1 FLQAEDGIRVF
12 HVTGV
17 QTCALPIYKAS
28 AAFDERV
35 LVAER
40 HEIAARAVAQKV
52 ALPAPI
58 EAHDRQTARHR
69 LEKYQA
75 EALVLAGRHVYVRY
89 AEKLELR
96 PLVDRADEVHS
107 IRDAEAAGRR
117 SKLLFARPVTDEHE
131 PYA

>member
-75 EALVLAGRHVYVRY
+75 EALVLAGRHRTEERRVGKESRY
-89 AEKLELR
+89 AWRQWQEKR
-96 PLVDRADEVHS
+96 NR
-107 IRDAEAAGRR
+107 
-117 SKLLFARPVTDEHE
+117 
-131 PYA
+131 